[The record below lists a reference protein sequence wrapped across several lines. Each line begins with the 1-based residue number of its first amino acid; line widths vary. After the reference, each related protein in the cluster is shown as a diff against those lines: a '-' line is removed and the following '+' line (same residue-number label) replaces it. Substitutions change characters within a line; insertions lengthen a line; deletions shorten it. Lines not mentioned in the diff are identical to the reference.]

1 MFKDHLIF
9 SNNIYDAAK
18 QILEASVLDPDK
30 LYTSSFKPG
39 MSREDVGRAR
49 ERGQKRAN
57 VLGQMLAAQT
67 YNAVNADEQ
76 DAFARIRADTQAPY
90 GTGIQAS
97 SEHLR
102 TALGAVKRLK
112 ADPKFAEHLTQTI
125 APEITDVAVGRAMD
139 AGWEADAPLN
149 AKERAALQKVSTQHA
164 ENLPASATPS
174 DVTAAYGQRM
184 FNTFPADKATI
195 HSTEYSHAFP
205 RDIVT
210 KMLKKK

>member
-30 LYTSSFKPG
+30 LYTSSFKTG

-49 ERGQKRAN
+49 ERGKNRAD

-67 YNAVNADEQ
+67 YDAVNADEKN
-76 DAFARIRADTQAPY
+76 AIARIAADTQAPN
-90 GTGIQAS
+90 GTGVKAS
-97 SEHLR
+97 GEHLR

-112 ADPKFAEHLTQTI
+112 ADPKFAEHLTKTI

-139 AGWEADAPLN
+139 AGWEDDAPLGS
-149 AKERAALQKVSTQHA
+149 KERALLHKVSSQHS
-164 ENLPASATPS
+164 ENLPASANPS

-184 FNTFPADKATI
+184 FQTFPADKDTI